1 MLEKKL
7 YYNMMILYHSND
19 SSCLH
24 KGESYM
30 VKYTIK
36 VQPNWC
42 KSCGVCVAFCP
53 KQVLVLDEAG
63 KARVQNLEA
72 CIGCRLCEIRCS
84 DYAIEVGGE
93 NVGKT
98 RSKINAG

>member
-7 YYNMMILYHSND
+7 YYNMMILYDSND
-19 SSCLH
+19 SSRLH
-24 KGESYM
+24 KEESLHM

-36 VQPNWC
+36 VQPKWC

-72 CIGCRLCEIRCS
+72 CIGCRSVKSAARTTPL
-84 DYAIEVGGE
+84 
-93 NVGKT
+93 K
-98 RSKINAG
+98 

>member
-1 MLEKKL
+1 
-7 YYNMMILYHSND
+7 
-19 SSCLH
+19 
-24 KGESYM
+24 M